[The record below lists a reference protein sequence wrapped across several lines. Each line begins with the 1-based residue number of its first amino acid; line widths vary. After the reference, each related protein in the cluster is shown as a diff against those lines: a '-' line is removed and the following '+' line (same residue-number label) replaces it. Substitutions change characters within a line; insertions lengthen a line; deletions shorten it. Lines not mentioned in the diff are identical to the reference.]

1 MDNHERYHGLDF
13 VRAVAMML
21 GVVIHTCCFFR
32 DDIIGLWPAGDY
44 HGDPLN
50 TFTVKFIHFFRMQL
64 FMLLAGFF
72 AELVFQRKGMTHLM
86 KDRIKRILIPFLI
99 GIFFFVP
106 IVMFISNTTWV
117 GGFTNVFEGATITER
132 AKSYLL
138 WGAFTDRN
146 VFIETQFWHFWFI

>member
-1 MDNHERYHGLDF
+1 MDKQERYHGLDF

-72 AELVFQRKGMTHLM
+72 AELVLQRKGMNLLM
-86 KDRIKRILIPFLI
+86 GDRIKRILWPFLI
-99 GIFFFVP
+99 GIFLFMPFF
-106 IVMFISNTTWV
+106 MFVTNDTWP
-117 GGFTNVFEGATITER
+117 GAYTNIFDKGFWEARGCLNYTRRDWVKTSAGPLGA
-132 AKSYLL
+132 YFDHLL
-138 WGAFTDRN
+138 
-146 VFIETQFWHFWFI
+146 